1 MTSTSVGKFEEKGQ
15 CEPQKKTAV
24 EEKTHA
30 TEEQYIRDELKPESG
45 EAEVGVEDG
54 LPVT

>member
-1 MTSTSVGKFEEKGQ
+1 MRAAEKA
-15 CEPQKKTAV
+15 AV
-24 EEKTHA
+24 EEKAYA
-30 TEEQYIRDELKPESG
+30 TEEQYVRDVLKPESV

>member
-1 MTSTSVGKFEEKGQ
+1 MRVAEK
-15 CEPQKKTAV
+15 KAV
-24 EEKTHA
+24 EEKAYA
-30 TEEQYIRDELKPESG
+30 TEEQYTRDELKPESG

>member
-1 MTSTSVGKFEEKGQ
+1 MRAAE
-15 CEPQKKTAV
+15 KTAV
-24 EEKTHA
+24 AEKAYA
-30 TEEQYIRDELKPESG
+30 TEEQYIRDELKPESR

>member
-1 MTSTSVGKFEEKGQ
+1 MTATIVGKFEEKRQ
-15 CEPQKKTAV
+15 CVP
-24 EEKTHA
+24 EKRRQEKAYA